1 MMREELGIEKIET
14 KNIFRSALI
23 VGVTTAIGSIVPVI
37 AFIIG
42 GHRIPFTTEI
52 VFAVGLS
59 ALSLFGV
66 GVYQALS
73 LVGSWWK
80 SGIRMVVIGLS
91 AAFIGYFF
99 AKLIH
104 V

>member
-1 MMREELGIEKIET
+1 MMREELGIEKVST
-14 KNIFRSALI
+14 RNILRSAI
-23 VGVTTAIGSIVPVI
+23 VVGVTTAIGSMVPLIPFV
-37 AFIIG
+37 IG
-42 GHRIPFTTEI
+42 GKTVAFQTEI
-52 VFAVGLS
+52 TLAVGLC

-66 GVYQALS
+66 GMYQALS

-80 SGIRMVVIGLS
+80 SGIRMVAIGLS

-104 V
+104 F